1 MSASLAGSSSI
12 VFAQRLAAKSAIP
25 RKFAT
30 LIVIGKLP
38 VGFEVP
44 DSKPALDKVTP
55 EGRVPVLVK
64 VGRG

>member
-1 MSASLAGSSSI
+1 MPCEFVA
-12 VFAQRLAAKSAIP
+12 
-25 RKFAT
+25 

-38 VGFEVP
+38 VTFGVP
-44 DSKPALDKVTP
+44 DSTPALDKVTP